1 MKLPFRIAVPRVNAR
16 TFAFAAV
23 GAMLTVAGCEGG
35 GGLVDPPAGPEVA
48 SVSINSPD
56 QTLELGRTVQL
67 NATATSAAGNPLDRT
82 FVWSSTDETR
92 VRVSSTGMVT
102 AVAPGTAMIRA
113 TVDGKRGEVQI
124 TVSPVAVASVEV
136 VPNLRSVQ
144 IGDTVHLRVL
154 ARDAAGNELT
164 GRQVTWASSD
174 QTRAQ
179 VSTTGIVTGVSP
191 GTATITATVGGRS
204 GTSTITVTP
213 GPVIAVSPV
222 AVTLA
227 APVGGTA
234 SATVSVTNTGGGTLS
249 GLNGIVT
256 YAAGQP
262 TGWLTA
268 ALNTTTAPA
277 TLTLTANAT
286 GLAPG
291 TYNATVTVR
300 STVPGVADR
309 TVAVTFTVTLV
320 PISRLVVVP
329 GTATI
334 QVGNT
339 VDLDAV
345 ALSAAGDTLT
355 GRTVTWTSTDTTIAT
370 VSGTGLVTGVRIGT
384 VTIRA
389 TSEGQTAE
397 ASITV
402 TAAPTAPVIV
412 LSQTTVTLSAQ
423 TGGSPAVATV
433 NVTNG
438 GDLPLTGLSGIVT
451 YATGQPTGW
460 LTAALSSTTAP
471 ATLTLTAN
479 AAGLTPGTY
488 NATVTVRSAVA
499 GVADQTVNVSFTVT
513 AAPPALPAAPT
524 GLTATVSGAQVTLN
538 WADNATNETRYE
550 VYRSTTSGFTPGEA
564 NRIATL
570 GADVQTYTD
579 TGLTAGTTYYYRVA
593 ACNSAGCT
601 PSGQAS
607 ATVPV
612 LVVVPSAP
620 TLSTPTVSGSQ
631 VTLTWTDVANETRY
645 EVHRGTTSGFT
656 PSDANRIAT
665 PTAGTTTYQDMNVPP
680 GTYYYVVRACN
691 VAGCSVPSNQVSAT
705 VAETAP
711 AAPTSLVAT
720 AASATQ
726 INLSWNDNS
735 ANETEFRI
743 ERRTGTGG
751 TYAQIATVGANVTTY
766 PDTGL
771 SSGTQ
776 YFYRVRACNTA
787 GCSGFSN
794 EASTTTQQ
802 SAPSAPTTL
811 TATPR
816 STGNNRRIELEW
828 TNVANETRYEV
839 YRSTASGFTTSDA
852 NRIATP
858 PADTTTYVDNTG
870 LTTGTV
876 YYYVVR
882 ACNAAGCS
890 SSSPQATAT
899 AP

>member
-1 MKLPFRIAVPRVNAR
+1 
-16 TFAFAAV
+16 
-23 GAMLTVAGCEGG
+23 
-35 GGLVDPPAGPEVA
+35 
-48 SVSINSPD
+48 
-56 QTLELGRTVQL
+56 
-67 NATATSAAGNPLDRT
+67 
-82 FVWSSTDETR
+82 
-92 VRVSSTGMVT
+92 
-102 AVAPGTAMIRA
+102 MIRA
-113 TVDGKRGEVQI
+113 TVDGKTGEVQI

-174 QTRAQ
+174 QAKAQ
-179 VSTTGIVTGVSP
+179 VSALGIVTGVSA
-191 GTATITATVGGRS
+191 GTATITATVGSRS

-300 STVPGVADR
+300 STVLGVADR

-320 PISRLVVVP
+320 PIATLEVVP
-329 GTATI
+329 NTRTV
-334 QVGNT
+334 QVGDT
-339 VDLDAV
+339 VHLRAV
-345 ALSAAGDTLT
+345 ARDAAGNEL
-355 GRTVTWTSTDTTIAT
+355 GARTVTWTSLQPEIAR
-370 VSGTGLVTGVRIGT
+370 VEAGTPGMVVVTGIAPGT
-384 VTIRA
+384 ATIRA
-389 TSEGQTAE
+389 TSEGRTAE
-397 ASITV
+397 ATITV

-412 LSQTTVTLSAQ
+412 LSLNTVTLSAQ

-433 NVTNG
+433 SVTNG

-451 YATGQPTGW
+451 YAAGQATGW

-488 NATVTVRSAVA
+488 NATVTVRSTVS

-538 WADNATNETRYE
+538 WTDNATNETRYE

-607 ATVPV
+607 AAVPV

-620 TLSTPTVSGSQ
+620 TLSTPTVSGPQ

-645 EVHRGTTSGFT
+645 EVHRSTTSGFT

-711 AAPTSLVAT
+711 AAPTSLVAS

-726 INLSWNDNS
+726 INLSWADNS
-735 ANETEFRI
+735 NNETEFRI
-743 ERRTGTGG
+743 ERKTGSGG
-751 TYAQIATVGANVTTY
+751 TYAQIAIVGAGVTTY
-766 PDTGL
+766 QNTGL
-771 SSGTQ
+771 SSGTT
-776 YFYRVRACNTA
+776 YFYRVRACNA
-787 GCSGFSN
+787 VGCSSFSN
-794 EASTTTQQ
+794 EDSAATQQ
-802 SAPSAPTTL
+802 SAPNAPTNL
-811 TATPR
+811 TASTV
-816 STGNNRRIELEW
+816 STGAPSARGIVLEW
-828 TNVANETRYEV
+828 MDNATNETRYEV
-839 YRSTASGFTTSDA
+839 YRSTTTGFVPADT
-852 NRIATP
+852 NRIASAL
-858 PADTTTYVDNTG
+858 PANTTTYLDNTG

-876 YYYVVR
+876 YYYRVR
-882 ACNAAGCS
+882 ACNAVGCS
-890 SSSPQATAT
+890 GSSNQAN
-899 AP
+899 APAP